1 MRRAEC
7 SYLLLF
13 YRGGKFQV
21 SSKVRKIRSFRIS
34 GGVLLSKAAH
44 GLPKTAKA
52 GRELGTVKCA
62 RQH

>member
-13 YRGGKFQV
+13 FGAGNSRCPPKFGK
-21 SSKVRKIRSFRIS
+21 S
-34 GGVLLSKAAH
+34 VLFGYPAAFFKAAH
-44 GLPKTAKA
+44 RLPKTAKA
-52 GRELGTVKCA
+52 GRELGTVKRA